1 MYVLRGVSRW
11 LAVIC
16 MLGLAASFT
25 GCSKKSPSDSGGK
38 SPDAKTTEVGT
49 GHNGGGPRQTIDND
63 GKSPVKAK
71 SPTQPKSNGGDP
83 GKNGGGRGKTNDNDG
98 KSPAKA
104 KKPTEAKA
112 NGGDPIPD
120 KKDESGSGL
129 KNKIRG
135 PKLGSGR

>member
-49 GHNGGGPRQTIDND
+49 GQNGGDPGKNGGGRGKTNDND

-83 GKNGGGRGKTNDNDG
+83 T
-98 KSPAKA
+98 PAR
-104 KKPTEAKA
+104 T
-112 NGGDPIPD
+112 DD
-120 KKDESGSGL
+120 SGSGL
-129 KNKIRG
+129 KSKIRG

>member
-11 LAVIC
+11 LAVFC

-83 GKNGGGRGKTNDNDG
+83 T
-98 KSPAKA
+98 PAR
-104 KKPTEAKA
+104 T
-112 NGGDPIPD
+112 DD
-120 KKDESGSGL
+120 SGSGL
-129 KNKIRG
+129 KSKIRG